1 MLKITKASRKEIQT
15 TDNKVHNFHIT
26 KIGKRRKQKM
36 NVVDFV
42 SISRQQQFEEN
53 AEINQIKIK
62 IENEKI

>member
-1 MLKITKASRKEIQT
+1 
-15 TDNKVHNFHIT
+15 
-26 KIGKRRKQKM
+26 M